1 MENPLRVA
9 MTLEQC
15 WHKVPGGTAVAG
27 IGMARALAARSDS
40 DLIGV
45 AARHRRPAPRAWA
58 PPVPVAQMP
67 LPRLLLYESWHR
79 LRRPNVE
86 LATGRVDV
94 IHATTFA
101 IPPRSAPLVVTVHDL
116 AFLNDPTHFTRRGL
130 SFFNRGLRL
139 AKRDADLVMCPS
151 EATRRDCSRIGLE
164 DERLRVVPMGVDT
177 RVASEQEVDEARRRY
192 GLDRPY
198 LLWTG
203 TIEPRKNLP
212 RLISAFGSLD
222 VDLDLVLVG
231 PRGWNEDLDRF
242 TQGGTRT
249 DVKALGFVPMEDLPP
264 LYAGARLFCFPSLL
278 EGFGLPVLEAMTQ
291 GTPVVTSR
299 GTSTEELGR
308 DAAVLVDPEDPS
320 SIAEGIRKVVED
332 EGLAHE
338 LAAAGRERVSA
349 YSWRRTAEL
358 ISACYREIGG

>member
-1 MENPLRVA
+1 VENPLRVA

-27 IGMARALAARSDS
+27 VGMARALDARSDV

-45 AARHRRPAPRAWA
+45 AARHSGPAPQAWA

-67 LPRLLLYESWHR
+67 LPRVLLYESWHR
-79 LRRPNVE
+79 FRRPRVE
-86 LATGRVDV
+86 RATGRVDV

-101 IPPRSAPLVVTVHDL
+101 IPPRSAPLIVTVHDL

-130 SFFNRGLRL
+130 SFFKRGLRL
-139 AKRDADLVMCPS
+139 ARRDADLVICPS
-151 EATRRDCSRIGLE
+151 EATRRDCARIGLE
-164 DERLRVVPMGVDT
+164 DGRLRVVPMGVDA
-177 RVASEQEVDEARRRY
+177 RIAGEQEVIEARRKY

-222 VDLDLVLVG
+222 IDLDLVLVG
-231 PRGWNEDLDRF
+231 PRGWNEDLDKF
-242 TQGGTRT
+242 TQGGTRS
-249 DVKALGFVPMEDLPP
+249 DVKTLGFVPLEDLPP
-264 LYAGARLFCFPSLL
+264 LYAGATVFCFPSLF

-320 SIAEGIRKVVED
+320 SIADGIRSVVED
-332 EGLAHE
+332 ESLAHK
-338 LAAAGRERVSA
+338 LAAAGSERASS
-349 YSWRRTAEL
+349 YSWERTAEL
-358 ISACYREIGG
+358 VSECYQEVVA